1 MKTLRNLLER
11 WLVILVI
18 ALFLVACWLS
28 AFLIV
33 TKGLEVVCGLGI
45 PLRT

>member
-18 ALFLVACWLS
+18 AIFLVACWLS

-33 TKGLEVVCGLGI
+33 TKGLEVVCGMG
-45 PLRT
+45 LRLT